1 MLGVLDKMRA
11 PSVKAHLIGLIAI
24 FIFAASPAQAQSV
37 PEPLSL
43 LVPAKFIAGPAIS
56 KSLLI
61 NKPVVVTFF
70 ASWCPPCLPEFMTL
84 NELKKHPEAQGVTII
99 AVNIF
104 EDFAGKNPARM
115 QRFLSRTNPE
125 FPVVKGTAEIRAAF
139 GNVTRIPTLVVYDS
153 RGRESW
159 RFIHEQ
165 GATKMTA
172 DLDEIVAALREA
184 KG

>member
-1 MLGVLDKMRA
+1 M
-11 PSVKAHLIGLIAI
+11 KAHLIWFVVLA
-24 FIFAASPAQAQSV
+24 IFAAGPAQAEPV
-37 PEPLSL
+37 PGPLSL
-43 LVPAKFIAGPAIS
+43 LVPAKSIAGPAVS
-56 KSLLI
+56 KSLLV

-115 QRFLSRTNPE
+115 QRFLGRTNPE
-125 FPVVKGTAEIRAAF
+125 FPVVKGSAEIRAAF
-139 GNVTRIPTLVVYDS
+139 GNVSRIPTLVVYD
-153 RGRESW
+153 RKGRESW
-159 RFIHEQ
+159 RFVHEQ

-172 DLDEIVAALREA
+172 DLDEIVAALQAA

>member
-1 MLGVLDKMRA
+1 
-11 PSVKAHLIGLIAI
+11 VKAYLIVFLVILV
-24 FIFAASPAQAQSV
+24 FAAGPAQAEPV
-37 PEPLSL
+37 PGPLSL
-43 LVPAKFIAGPAIS
+43 LVVAKSIAGPAVS
-56 KSLLI
+56 KSLLV

-84 NELKKHPEAQGVTII
+84 NALKKHSEAQGVTII

-104 EDFAGKNPARM
+104 EGFAGKNPTRM

-125 FPVVKGTAEIRAAF
+125 FPVVKGSAEIRAAF
-139 GNVTRIPTLVVYDS
+139 GNLTRIPTLVVYD
-153 RGRESW
+153 RQGRESW
-159 RFIHEQ
+159 RFIHKQ

-172 DLDEIVAALREA
+172 DLDEIVTALRAA

>member
-1 MLGVLDKMRA
+1 MRA
-11 PSVKAHLIGLIAI
+11 YLIGLLVILVL
-24 FIFAASPAQAQSV
+24 AAGPAQAEPV
-37 PEPLSL
+37 PAPLSL
-43 LVPAKFIAGPAIS
+43 LVPAKSIAGPAVS
-56 KSLLI
+56 KSLLVD
-61 NKPVVVTFF
+61 KPVVVTFF

-84 NELKKHPEAQGVTII
+84 NELKKHPDAQGVSII

-125 FPVVKGTAEIRAAF
+125 FPVVKGSAEIRAAF
-139 GNVTRIPTLVVYDS
+139 GNVSRIPTLVVYDGE
-153 RGRESW
+153 GRESW
-159 RFIHEQ
+159 RFVHKQ

-172 DLDEIVAALREA
+172 DLDEIVAALRAA

>member
-1 MLGVLDKMRA
+1 M
-11 PSVKAHLIGLIAI
+11 KAYLIGFLVILV
-24 FIFAASPAQAQSV
+24 FAASPARAEPV
-37 PEPLSL
+37 PAPLSL
-43 LVPAKFIAGPAIS
+43 LVETKPISGPAVAN
-56 KSLLI
+56 SLLV

-84 NELKKHPEAQGVTII
+84 NALKKHPDAQGVTII

-104 EDFAGKNPARM
+104 EDFAGMNPARM
-115 QRFLSRTNPE
+115 QRFLGRTNPE
-125 FPVVKGTAEIRAAF
+125 FPVVKGSAEIRAAF
-139 GNVTRIPTLVVYDS
+139 GNVSRIPTLVVYDKK
-153 RGRESW
+153 GRESW
-159 RFIHEQ
+159 RFIHKQ

>member
-1 MLGVLDKMRA
+1 MKT
-11 PSVKAHLIGLIAI
+11 HLIWFVVLA
-24 FIFAASPAQAQSV
+24 IFAARPAQAEPV
-37 PEPLSL
+37 PGPLSL
-43 LVPAKFIAGPAIS
+43 LVAAKSIAGPAVS
-56 KSLLI
+56 KPLLI

-84 NELKKHPEAQGVTII
+84 NALKKHPDAKGTTII

-115 QRFLSRTNPE
+115 QRFLSRTSPE
-125 FPVVKGTAEIRAAF
+125 FPVVKGSAEIRAAF
-139 GNVTRIPTLVVYDS
+139 GNVSRIPTLVVYDR

-159 RFIHEQ
+159 RFVHEQ

-172 DLDEIVAALREA
+172 GLDEIIAALRAA
-184 KG
+184 KSYTNGS